1 MKSASIRY
9 SVLGAGIVLVLL
21 LMVPVIPFLSSARG
35 VVGPS
40 MADALHPGTAAA
52 AMLAGVAACTI
63 VGAVVGRLINAAVGL
78 FVVGCGLA
86 VVSMRSGTVMDIAFG
101 GGSLR
106 PVALETVAWGLAVAV
121 ISIVVFR
128 VSGPLPDIPARDPKG
143 PFRNEVVNAD
153 ALRSMLLGLV
163 AVAALWIADRSEM
176 KGQSIFAAAAGAMF
190 IGTVCRRLLGDSQPI
205 LLFAAPVLAVGVA
218 QLITAGSLPGP
229 LDRAVT
235 ARAVPGWS
243 LAMPLDVAAGTL
255 LGLPLGLGWSSGGV
269 SDEE

>member
-21 LMVPVIPFLSSARG
+21 LMVPVIPFLASPRG

-40 MADALHPGTAAA
+40 MVDAVHPGSAAA
-52 AMLAGVAACTI
+52 AMLAGVAACTV

-106 PVALETVAWGLAVAV
+106 PVALETLAWGAAVAV
-121 ISIVVFR
+121 ISVVVFR

-143 PFRNEVVNAD
+143 PFRAEVVNAD

-163 AVAALWIADRSEM
+163 AVAALWLADRSEM

-218 QLITAGSLPGP
+218 QLITAGSLAVP
-229 LDRAVT
+229 LDRAVI
-235 ARAVPGWS
+235 ARGLPGWS

-255 LGLPLGLGWSSGGV
+255 LGLPLGLGWSSGGT
-269 SDEE
+269 SEDE